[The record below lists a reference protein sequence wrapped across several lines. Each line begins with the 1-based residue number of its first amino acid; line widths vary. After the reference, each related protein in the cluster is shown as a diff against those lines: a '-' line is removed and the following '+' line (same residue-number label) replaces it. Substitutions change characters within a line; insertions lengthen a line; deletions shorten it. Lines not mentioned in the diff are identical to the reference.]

1 MATRSITVPNTP
13 SVVSWAVD
21 GMVIVVR
28 FDKEENV
35 VEVTVQQQGGIVGS
49 SEARKSQQA
58 RRQSNCSGKSGH
70 RG

>member
-49 SEARKSQQA
+49 
-58 RRQSNCSGKSGH
+58 GKDTVTSI
-70 RG
+70 R